1 MLFKLNWEASIVYGC
16 QKDEERPSAMPEVS
30 TKLKMSSR
38 ACWDKDVGL
47 YVETRLI
54 FYLRLDHESIKEI
67 DWILGGKDGK

>member
-1 MLFKLNWEASIVYGC
+1 
-16 QKDEERPSAMPEVS
+16 MPEVS